1 MKKENGGILLAIIF
15 CVIVFIVIY
24 YIIDISKVDKEKISN
39 VSNTYYIGDTV
50 NLGDFSVKLDSYK
63 TKKKGDSI
71 DSYKVVDDQQWIA
84 IFLTYTNISKEEK
97 YISKN
102 IRLING
108 NGEELEQPTFYYNVW
123 DGTHLDGATLMSGG
137 SKTGFIQFVNT
148 RIDSPENFT
157 LQISCN
163 SFFDEKSTFNFKLV
177 NNK

>member
-24 YIIDISKVDKEKISN
+24 YIINISKVDKEKISN

-84 IFLTYTNISKEEK
+84 IFLTYTNISNEEK

-123 DGTHLDGATLMSGG
+123 DGVHLDGTKLMSGG
-137 SKTGFIQFVNT
+137 SKTGFIQFINT

-163 SFFDEKSTFNFKLV
+163 SFFNEESTFNFKLV